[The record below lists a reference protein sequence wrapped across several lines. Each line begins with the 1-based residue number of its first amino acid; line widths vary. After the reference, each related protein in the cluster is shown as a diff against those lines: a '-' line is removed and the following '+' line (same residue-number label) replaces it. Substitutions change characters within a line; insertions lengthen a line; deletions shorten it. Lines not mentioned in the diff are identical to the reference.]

1 MSDPRPR
8 CPYCN
13 SKQTRFTP
21 SKSNILKARF
31 SCKSCGGSFT
41 IDTDVAET
49 KGGCLGSI
57 LKIVAFVVLVVI
69 GISIFIA
76 MDRTDSKT
84 TELLN
89 QEDKKPDLDQTHL
102 KEVENAVEAENFE
115 HAAHDYIPTDEDY
128 KKLEQSQKVQKSD
141 NLTIV
146 ETTRKADQ

>member
-8 CPYCN
+8 CPFCN

-21 SKSNILKARF
+21 SKSNILKSRF

-41 IDTDVAET
+41 IDTDFVET

-57 LKIVAFVVLVVI
+57 LKILAFIVIVVI

-76 MDRTDSKT
+76 MDRTDSKSSQSSI
-84 TELLN
+84 N
-89 QEDKKPDLDQTHL
+89 EDKKPELDQTHL

-146 ETTRKADQ
+146 ETTRKAEQ